1 MPTCT
6 KKGTTG
12 NDKLVGTASRDI
24 LCGGAGNDVLIGKGG
39 SDILLGE
46 SGNDSLQGGLQNDI
60 INGGTGTDTASYAG
74 STTPV
79 TASLATDFATGEGS
93 DLLSFIERLTGST
106 KADNLTVADTD
117 TSTTPDFNAANVLKG
132 LGGADT
138 LDAAEGTGNDRV
150 DGGTG
155 NDTCQTDMGD
165 TKLNCP

>member
-1 MPTCT
+1 MDET
-6 KKGTTG
+6 
-12 NDKLVGTASRDI
+12 
-24 LCGGAGNDVLIGKGG
+24 
-39 SDILLGE
+39 
-46 SGNDSLQGGLQNDI
+46 GGLQNNVL
-60 INGGTGTDTASYAG
+60 NGGTGTDTASYA
-74 STTPV
+74 SSATAV
-79 TASLATDFATGEGS
+79 SASLATDFAMGESS

-106 KADNLTVADTD
+106 KADNLTVAD